1 MPVLETLELSEYQN
15 WVWSSLKDW
24 LRWKGLYLF
33 CAPSLLLELAQ
44 EGHLS
49 PHTAKA
55 VIGNLEGYFATR
67 PPQWRCSTKAPE
79 QYGRQPLKGLWKA
92 HVPFQDRS
100 TIMKNLSN
108 EINQSWM
115 DRWFKKLIEPNDTHP
130 LSEEQCGR
138 IASLVVVTAL
148 KKRSSRAAM
157 TGHWLVFSRVEDK
170 NYYLTLASHEETD
183 ETIFARAKAA
193 ANFYP
198 ENDLLR
204 LS

>member
-130 LSEEQCGR
+130 LSEEQCGKNCFVGR
-138 IASLVVVTAL
+138 CHCFEKKIKQSGNDRPLAGFFKSGRQKLLSDTRKSRRDGRNNFCAS
-148 KKRSSRAAM
+148 
-157 TGHWLVFSRVEDK
+157 
-170 NYYLTLASHEETD
+170 
-183 ETIFARAKAA
+183 
-193 ANFYP
+193 
-198 ENDLLR
+198 
-204 LS
+204 